1 MGQRDDK
8 EKEETKRV
16 ETAKLC
22 YNICHSI
29 ITITVLGNAAPLF
42 GIGNTELSISLF
54 GFGVLAALV
63 FFTIGYKILNK

>member
-8 EKEETKRV
+8 EKEKTRRV

-29 ITITVLGNAAPLF
+29 ITITILGNAAPLF
-42 GIGNTELSISLF
+42 GIGNAELSIGLMVTGMITSTI
-54 GFGVLAALV
+54 
-63 FFTIGYKILNK
+63 FFIMGYSILNK

>member
-8 EKEETKRV
+8 EKEKTRRV

-42 GIGNTELSISLF
+42 GIGDKDLSISLLFF
-54 GFGVLAALV
+54 GILAASI
-63 FFTIGYKILNK
+63 FFFIGFTILKK

>member
-8 EKEETKRV
+8 EKEKKRRV

-42 GIGNTELSISLF
+42 GIGDKDLSISLLFF
-54 GFGVLAALV
+54 GILAASI
-63 FFTIGYKILNK
+63 FFFIGFTILKK

>member
-8 EKEETKRV
+8 EKEKTKRV

-42 GIGNTELSISLF
+42 GIGNAELSIGLF
-54 GFGVLAALV
+54 VFGIIAASI
-63 FFTIGYKILNK
+63 FFIIGYTILKK